1 MTDSNTRQDLQ
12 EAVTRI
18 PVEQAHESLEKH
30 FKPGHLIQNKRTRQA
45 LLYFSLAFFIPLVIL
60 SLSYALQAIYPL
72 GDRQIL
78 TVDLY
83 HQYGPFLREFRS
95 KILAGDSL
103 FYSWTGGLGFNFY
116 GVITYYLFS
125 PYNLLLLLFKDK
137 HLSDAILLITL
148 LKIASSSLTFYYYA
162 YKSRQRHDYFYVGL
176 ASAYALSGYSLAYS
190 WNIMWLDA
198 IIILPIVVL
207 GLHRLIRKKSPC
219 LYIVSLCLL
228 MLTNYYM
235 AFFVCIFLAF
245 YFFVLL
251 AKYQRK
257 FKGRSGIKFELR
269 CFLIFAGSSIGAACL
284 SAVTLLPT
292 YLTLLKTSAS
302 GDKLPESMEFFEPFL
317 DFVSRLLTLATP
329 SIRSGMANIYIG
341 VFVLLFLPA
350 FFLSKKISSS
360 NKFAHA
366 LLLIFLIFSLNNNVL
381 NFIWHGFH
389 YPNQLPYRN
398 SFVLVFLMASMVLE
412 VYNQGHSGL
421 KLNWHKLVFVW
432 FMIFLFLQKVD
443 GDQYKL
449 ESLLTSLVLL
459 FIYGMIMQTQQSSN
473 ISSKSIAKLLLF
485 VMSIELLI
493 SSAITI
499 NSIAENEYYGMRDG
513 YKAGDYV
520 ASLERRVEQIRSD
533 SPNARAA
540 LWPDKSVND
549 PMLYGYPGL
558 TIFASTYPEEP
569 VHFFANLGYDSN
581 DINSYQNTGS
591 NIVMDSLLGL
601 KYKITAEN
609 RQEQVSFYE
618 LVDQDEHT
626 ALYENQNSLPLL
638 YFISRQASML
648 SLSSETTSLNNQS
661 SLVKILGGDDGT
673 LRQQALSIN
682 LGLGNQI
689 SALAD
694 NEFSVKKEDGFSDQ
708 RSMSYDLKIQE
719 SGYYTIAWKAS
730 GLSFDQVSFEILDT
744 DSPFFPLENKM
755 GDDEP
760 LEDHNSNKTDNIK
773 STVQLSRKKSSLAD
787 IGYCPAGK
795 TVRITYKITEDSS
808 DYGTIKL
815 EAAEI
820 DQVKLKKLTD
830 QLRAY
835 SVDPSYISANHLTA
849 EIETPENG
857 YILFTTTYDTG
868 WRIKVNDQ
876 EVEPLALDKALV
888 LIPVNKGMN
897 RLDLKYVPS
906 GFTIGLAI
914 SLLTGLLF
922 VVYFVSKSYLLKNK
936 ARKQKASGY
945 DQIKPVTFR

>member
-1 MTDSNTRQDLQ
+1 MYKRQ
-12 EAVTRI
+12 
-18 PVEQAHESLEKH
+18 
-30 FKPGHLIQNKRTRQA
+30 
-45 LLYFSLAFFIPLVIL
+45 
-60 SLSYALQAIYPL
+60 
-72 GDRQIL
+72 
-78 TVDLY
+78 
-83 HQYGPFLREFRS
+83 
-95 KILAGDSL
+95 
-103 FYSWTGGLGFNFY
+103 
-116 GVITYYLFS
+116 
-125 PYNLLLLLFKDK
+125 
-137 HLSDAILLITL
+137 
-148 LKIASSSLTFYYYA
+148 
-162 YKSRQRHDYFYVGL
+162 
-176 ASAYALSGYSLAYS
+176 
-190 WNIMWLDA
+190 
-198 IIILPIVVL
+198 
-207 GLHRLIRKKSPC
+207 
-219 LYIVSLCLL
+219 
-228 MLTNYYM
+228 
-235 AFFVCIFLAF
+235 
-245 YFFVLL
+245 
-251 AKYQRK
+251 
-257 FKGRSGIKFELR
+257 
-269 CFLIFAGSSIGAACL
+269 
-284 SAVTLLPT
+284 
-292 YLTLLKTSAS
+292 
-302 GDKLPESMEFFEPFL
+302 
-317 DFVSRLLTLATP
+317 
-329 SIRSGMANIYIG
+329 
-341 VFVLLFLPA
+341 
-350 FFLSKKISSS
+350 
-360 NKFAHA
+360 
-366 LLLIFLIFSLNNNVL
+366 
-381 NFIWHGFH
+381 
-389 YPNQLPYRN
+389 
-398 SFVLVFLMASMVLE
+398 
-412 VYNQGHSGL
+412 
-421 KLNWHKLVFVW
+421 
-432 FMIFLFLQKVD
+432 
-443 GDQYKL
+443 
-449 ESLLTSLVLL
+449 
-459 FIYGMIMQTQQSSN
+459 
-473 ISSKSIAKLLLF
+473 
-485 VMSIELLI
+485 
-493 SSAITI
+493 
-499 NSIAENEYYGMRDG
+499 
-513 YKAGDYV
+513 
-520 ASLERRVEQIRSD
+520 
-533 SPNARAA
+533 
-540 LWPDKSVND
+540 
-549 PMLYGYPGL
+549 
-558 TIFASTYPEEP
+558 IFASTYPEEP

-648 SLSSETTSLNNQS
+648 SLSSETTSFNNQS
-661 SLVKILGGDDGT
+661 SLVKILGGDDGI
-673 LRQQALSIN
+673 LKQQALSFN

-730 GLSFDQVSFEILDT
+730 GLSFDQISFEILDT
-744 DSPFFPLENKM
+744 DSPFFPLENKT

-888 LIPVNKGMN
+888 LIPVNKGMS

-936 ARKQKASGY
+936 ARKQKVSGY